1 LSNKTPTH
9 IAIIMDGNGRWA
21 RSKGL
26 PRIEGH
32 KIGTEVAEKT
42 IRWAYEFGIKYLT
55 LYTFSTEN
63 WKRPKEEV
71 DFLLNLFAD
80 FVIRKMPDVKK
91 EGVRL
96 RFIGRIEGLP
106 KKVVEVC
113 KMAEEETKNNNNIYV
128 QVALNYGGR
137 AEICDAISKILE
149 DFKAGKI
156 NSDINEELVQKYL
169 YTTDIPDPDLIIR
182 TANEKRLSNFLIWQA
197 AYAEYYFI
205 DKFWP
210 DFSKDDLRIAIEDF
224 SHRTRKFGAV
234 IQDERND
241 G

>member
-1 LSNKTPTH
+1 MRNKIPIH

-21 RSKGL
+21 RSRGL

-32 KIGTEVAEKT
+32 KVGTEVAEKT

-71 DFLLNLFAD
+71 NFLFDLFAD
-80 FVIRKMPDVKK
+80 FVTKKMPEVKK

-96 RFIGRIEGLP
+96 RFIGKIEELP
-106 KKVVEVC
+106 KKVIEVC
-113 KMAEEETKNNNNIYV
+113 KMAEKETKDNDNINV

-137 AEICDAISKILE
+137 AEICDVVSRIFE
-149 DFKAGKI
+149 DFKNGKI
-156 NSDINEELVQKYL
+156 NLDTSDINEELIQKYL
-169 YTTDIPDPDLIIR
+169 YTADIPDPDLIIR
-182 TANEKRLSNFLIWQA
+182 TADEKRLSNFLIWQA
-197 AYAEYYFI
+197 AYAEYYFT

-210 DFSKDDLRIAIEDF
+210 DFSKDDLRMAIEDF
-224 SHRTRKFGAV
+224 SRRTRKFGAV
-234 IQDERND
+234 IQDE
-241 G
+241 